1 MFITVASGH
10 SIMDVDR
17 QYKEIPVDRID
28 ATRCQARQ
36 QNIDA
41 NVDDLATSIEKQG
54 LFSPILVT
62 DSGDGAYELI
72 AGQRRMKAYRD
83 ILALKDPEKFTT
95 IPAFVYKNLL
105 EWEKKAISINENFN
119 QEPMTETDKI
129 AAVTACYN
137 EFGNM
142 RTTSDKTGI
151 SYSNVQKYVK
161 FERLPQILKDMK
173 SDGKITLKTAL
184 EAANLFGFDTSDIG
198 NTPELEV
205 KECAASLQQL
215 TAKQKRRVREIQK
228 GEPETPVPEIITHV
242 REKKHEMIEVTTEV
256 TVDTHSRM
264 QNYKEQNSIKSIPL
278 AASELIEEGLERN
291 QM

>member
-1 MFITVASGH
+1 
-10 SIMDVDR
+10 MDVDR
-17 QYKEIPVDRID
+17 QYKEIPVERID
-28 ATRCQARQ
+28 TTRFQARQ

-41 NVDDLATSIEKQG
+41 NVNDLATSIEKQG

-62 DSGDGAYELI
+62 DSGGGKYELI

-83 ILALKDPEKFTT
+83 ILALKDPEQFAT

-151 SYSNVQKYVK
+151 SYSNVQRYVK

-173 SDGKITLKTAL
+173 SDGKITLTTAL
-184 EAANLFGFDTSDIG
+184 ETANLFGFDTSDIG
-198 NTPELEV
+198 STPELEV
-205 KECAASLQQL
+205 KECATSLEEL
-215 TAKQKRRVREIQK
+215 STKQKRRVREIRK
-228 GEPETPVPEIITHV
+228 DEPETPIPQIITHV
-242 REKKHEMIEVTTEV
+242 REKKRQMIEVATEV

-264 QNYKEQNSIKSIPL
+264 QRYQEQNSIKSIPL

>member
-1 MFITVASGH
+1 
-10 SIMDVDR
+10 MDVDR
-17 QYKEIPVDRID
+17 QYKEIPAERINT
-28 ATRCQARQ
+28 TRFQARQ

-41 NVDDLATSIEKQG
+41 NVDDLAASIEKQG

-62 DSGDGAYELI
+62 DSGGGTYELI

-83 ILALKDPEKFTT
+83 ILALKDPGKFTT
-95 IPAFVYKNLL
+95 IPAFVYKNLP
-105 EWEKKAISINENFN
+105 EWKKKAISINENFN
-119 QEPMTETDKI
+119 QEPMTETDKT
-129 AAVTACYN
+129 AAVTTCYN

-142 RTTSDKTGI
+142 RTTSGKTGI

-161 FERLPQILKDMK
+161 SERLPQILRDMK

-184 EAANLFGFDTSDIG
+184 ETANLFGFDTPDMGS
-198 NTPELEV
+198 TPELEV
-205 KECAASLQQL
+205 QECAASLEKL

-228 GEPETPVPEIITHV
+228 EEPETPIPEIIIHV
-242 REKKHEMIEVTTEV
+242 RERKRAITEVATEV

-278 AASELIEEGLERN
+278 AASELIEEGLERHR
-291 QM
+291 M